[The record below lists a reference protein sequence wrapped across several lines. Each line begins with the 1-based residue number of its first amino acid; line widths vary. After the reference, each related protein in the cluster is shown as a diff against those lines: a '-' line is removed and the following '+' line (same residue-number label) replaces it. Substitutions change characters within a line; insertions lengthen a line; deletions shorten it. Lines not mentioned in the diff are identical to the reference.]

1 MNVRPKTRLL
11 LSRPS
16 SSVGVTSPLFARASP
31 PLRAASGRGS
41 GRIADR
47 LLIIVQRHAE
57 EKDVEAPEAV
67 DAAERLWHLL
77 FRFSGED
84 DNPPENNAMPLR
96 DEAAAIGRELV
107 DDAVASRLTSDRLG
121 QLVRNLFECL
131 ELGEEGS
138 EISVLAGEN
147 PNSLQRPY

>member
-1 MNVRPKTRLL
+1 MAHFDI
-11 LSRPS
+11 
-16 SSVGVTSPLFARASP
+16 PLDLPHA
-31 PLRAASGRGS
+31 

-84 DNPPENNAMPLR
+84 DNPPENEALPLR

-107 DDAVASRLTSDRLG
+107 DAVVAAKLTSDRLG

-131 ELGEEGS
+131 ELGKEGS
-138 EISVLAGEN
+138 EISLLAGEN
-147 PNSLQRPY
+147 LNSLQRPY